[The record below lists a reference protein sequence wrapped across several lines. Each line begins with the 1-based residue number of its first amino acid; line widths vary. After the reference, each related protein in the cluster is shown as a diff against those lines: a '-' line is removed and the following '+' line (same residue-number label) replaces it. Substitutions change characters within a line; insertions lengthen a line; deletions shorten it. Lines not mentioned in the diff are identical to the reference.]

1 MRAGPTPFHSSI
13 SARTAVRERSSVL
26 RACTWSPFV
35 SYREWSYGHF
45 PVHWRPTTPCGPSC
59 FGTLRGLHIGPARA

>member
-1 MRAGPTPFHSSI
+1 
-13 SARTAVRERSSVL
+13 L